1 MADVGYYDMTTG
13 EGNADQLDEI
23 VALGQ
28 TGVNMTVLTPAAL
41 AAVRVLVVQ
50 NPNNAGYGSEY
61 TNALAD
67 IHAAVANGLV
77 VIIHDRHVASAG
89 NLLPAGHGITFTSA
103 YGADVQLGEDSAPIE
118 TSSFGTVTNTS
129 VDGYNFSTHGYATRA
144 SLPAGAEVLLTTDDP
159 NEVVAFVLYS
169 GAGAYIYTTVPIDYW
184 SDTTAGS
191 GIIDDL
197 SVVGTETLSANILN
211 YALNLGAA
219 PPPANTAPV
228 ATDDT
233 ATINEATP
241 AIINVLAND
250 TDAESD
256 PLRITHID
264 GMAVRPGQVVTLASG
279 STVQLT
285 VAGTLVYISGP
296 TVNQLN
302 LGQTGT
308 ETFSYTIADAVTGG
322 LTDEGSVTV
331 TVNGRYTIIKGY
343 TNGADVLNGTA
354 FDDEMNGKGGNDRL
368 YGGAGNDILDGGGGG
383 QLDVD
388 IMSGGSGDDTY
399 IVDSTRDQVSE
410 NTGDGIDTVRS
421 SVSYTLSAA
430 VENLVLLGT
439 AVEGIGNATD
449 NEITGNGVNNTLTGM
464 AGHDSIFGGG
474 GADTIYGGNG
484 GDDLMG
490 GSGADVFV
498 YKAHGESQATVTV
511 PSLPGGAQG
520 APVRGPG
527 VNTDI
532 IYDFSV
538 AEQDKIDLKLI
549 DAQTSKAGD
558 QDFTIVDAFT
568 GVQGQMTIKTYGL
581 LSIRSEDGGPVAAPS
596 SYGYII
602 EADINGD
609 RVSDFTLLLNSQAA
623 LTVSQLGSAFIGVA
637 AVNITS
643 IGAHASAPAAMQTT
657 IPEFF

>member
-1 MADVGYYDMTTG
+1 MADVGYYDMQIG
-13 EGNADQLDEI
+13 AGNANQLDEI
-23 VALGQ
+23 VEVGE
-28 TGVNMTVLTPAAL
+28 TGVNVTSLTATTLQPLRVLLVQNPDNGGYDAGLLAAWPDVL
-41 AAVRVLVVQ
+41 AAV
-50 NPNNAGYGSEY
+50 N
-61 TNALAD
+61 
-67 IHAAVANGLV
+67 NGLV
-77 VIIHDRHVASAG
+77 VVIHDRYVTDAA
-89 NLLPAGHGITFTSA
+89 NLMPAGTSISFTREFSVA
-103 YGADVQLGEDSAPIE
+103 MQLGTDGSEIASTP
-118 TSSFGTVTNTS
+118 FGTVTDTS
-129 VDGYNFSTHGYATRA
+129 LDNGGFSNHGYALLS
-144 SLPAGAEVLLTTDDP
+144 SLPAGSQVLMTTDDP
-159 NEVVAFVLYS
+159 THVTAFVVFH
-169 GAGAYIYTTVPIDYW
+169 GAGAIIYSSVPLDFGGYNNSNPG
-184 SDTTAGS
+184 SDNVWEDFG
-191 GIIDDL
+191 
-197 SVVGTETLSANILN
+197 VNILAH
-211 YALNLGAA
+211 ALTLGQAQ
-219 PPPANTAPV
+219 PPLNTAPV

-233 ATINEATP
+233 ATINEGTP

-474 GADTIYGGNG
+474 GADAIYGGNG